1 MSENAWDEREKELKE
16 RLNYAHEHNSSDE
29 VILATRL
36 LQFQS
41 CRSLHE
47 SDLKR
52 LFDEIEKEIKRRE
65 REIEKIYRECHGEKS
80 AYYSLGCELVGIKK
94 VFELMKNERDYSKA

>member
-52 LFDEIEKEIKRRE
+52 LFDEIEKCYYTTRLASRPQIDL
-65 REIEKIYRECHGEKS
+65 IALEKVLQPLKKSTLGEK
-80 AYYSLGCELVGIKK
+80 
-94 VFELMKNERDYSKA
+94 